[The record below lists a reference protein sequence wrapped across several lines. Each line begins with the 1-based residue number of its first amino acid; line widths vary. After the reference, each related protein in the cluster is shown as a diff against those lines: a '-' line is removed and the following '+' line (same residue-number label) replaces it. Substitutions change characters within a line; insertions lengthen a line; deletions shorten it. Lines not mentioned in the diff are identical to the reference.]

1 MDAETARHD
10 PPPAQRSKLRFGVLA
25 VAIFQSLYTLSSLS
39 VFGDLSEY
47 ESTFAQWILFVGL
60 AIFPPLAIAAVVF
73 AVKGDIRRAI
83 MAIAAIP
90 IVAWVTDDLPALFIH
105 GVEFLQGGF
114 GDLYLFVATVVLP
127 VLAVAAMVLAYR
139 NQRLVLAAVFASLPT
154 LTGIL
159 SVAAFAIGV
168 MIYGF

>member
-1 MDAETARHD
+1 MSAAASS
-10 PPPAQRSKLRFGVLA
+10 PQRKLRIGVLA
-25 VAIFQSLYTLSSLS
+25 VAIFQSLYTLSNLT

-60 AIFPPLAIAAVVF
+60 AIFPVLAISALVF
-73 AVKGDIRRAI
+73 ALSGDIRRAI

-90 IVAWVTDDLPALFIH
+90 LVAWLTDDLPALFIH
-105 GVEFLQGGF
+105 GIEFMQGGF

-127 VLAVAAMVLAYR
+127 LLAVIAMVLAYR
-139 NQRLVLAAVFASLPT
+139 NERLVFAAVLASLPT

-159 SVAAFAIGV
+159 SVVAFAIGV
-168 MIYGF
+168 MFYGF